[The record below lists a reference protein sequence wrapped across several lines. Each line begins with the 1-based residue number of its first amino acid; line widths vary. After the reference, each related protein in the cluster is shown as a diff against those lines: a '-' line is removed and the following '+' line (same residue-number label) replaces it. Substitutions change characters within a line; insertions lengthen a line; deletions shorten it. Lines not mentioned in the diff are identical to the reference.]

1 MLTIELMPTQI
12 NQTKQTKRSTP
23 MKTQKFALLIALFS
37 LFTLASCDKDKDPKA
52 KSKEDL
58 LTDKRWKTTALTVN
72 PGFVNPNNGAIIT
85 DLFNQFYSDCSKD
98 DYVQFMK
105 NGQYISDQG
114 ATRCDATDPQTETG
128 TWVFNGDK
136 TKVTITSG
144 GESYTADVLELTD
157 NTAKLQYTLRDDD
170 SGTNYTFSETLTK
183 M

>member
-1 MLTIELMPTQI
+1 
-12 NQTKQTKRSTP
+12 

-37 LFTLASCDKDKDPKA
+37 LFTLASCNKDKDPKA

-58 LTDKRWKTTALTVN
+58 LAEKKWKTTALTIN
-72 PGFVNPNNGAIIT
+72 PGIVHPITGATVT
-85 DLFNQFYSDCSKD
+85 DLYTQIYKDCNRD

-114 ATRCDATDPQTETG
+114 TTRCDATDPQTETG

-144 GESYTADVLELTD
+144 GESYTADILELTD
-157 NTAKLQYTLRDDD
+157 NTVKLQYTFRDDD
-170 SGTNYTFSETLTK
+170 SGLNYMFSETLTK